1 MRGNVEVIGGGIG
14 GLFTGYLLARDGWR
28 VRINER
34 HPEIREIG
42 AALFL
47 KNNAVTVL
55 ERLGI
60 ADLILKRA
68 VHIQRAEIR
77 DHKDRLLQ
85 RRALIDGARAVNLPR
100 SDLVLGLAQ
109 AAQSAGAQIVT
120 DAPVCGV
127 DAVGSVVLDGGRA
140 RKADLVVVASGFGSS
155 FRDELGLARVAR
167 ELSNGATRVLVPRT
181 EFEAGDVTREW
192 WSGRRRVGI
201 APATAE
207 ITHVYMSCPQSD
219 RAGIALP
226 VDIAS
231 WRRSFPMLWPALER
245 LRDAAG
251 ATRYPY
257 TYVHC
262 SAWSKGCVA
271 LVGDAAHSMPPTLGQ
286 GAGLTLMNAYVL
298 ARELAHAS
306 DVPSAL
312 HAWERRI
319 RHITDATQKWALRYD
334 ALMSSWPLWLSE
346 VRRGV
351 IWSFGH
357 VRWLNA
363 RMRVADRADVR

>member
-1 MRGNVEVIGGGIG
+1 
-14 GLFTGYLLARDGWR
+14 
-28 VRINER
+28 
-34 HPEIREIG
+34 
-42 AALFL
+42 
-47 KNNAVTVL
+47 
-55 ERLGI
+55 
-60 ADLILKRA
+60 
-68 VHIQRAEIR
+68 
-77 DHKDRLLQ
+77 
-85 RRALIDGARAVNLPR
+85 
-100 SDLVLGLAQ
+100 
-109 AAQSAGAQIVT
+109 
-120 DAPVCGV
+120 
-127 DAVGSVVLDGGRA
+127 
-140 RKADLVVVASGFGSS
+140 
-155 FRDELGLARVAR
+155 VAR
-167 ELSNGATRVLVPRT
+167 ELSNGATRVLVPRSG
-181 EFEAGDVTREW
+181 FEAGDVTREW

-207 ITHVYMSCPQSD
+207 LTHVYMSCPQSD
-219 RAGIALP
+219 RAGITLP

-271 LVGDAAHSMPPTLGQ
+271 LVGDTAHSMPPTLGQ

-298 ARELAHAS
+298 ARELARAS

-312 HAWERRI
+312 DSWERRI

-351 IWSFGH
+351 IWSFGR

-363 RMRVADRADVR
+363 RMRVADRANVR